1 MDKQE
6 LTSLVAEILSQM
18 NGTQPQV
25 KSSDYTTV
33 VYNEDRPREPAQPG
47 GFVEDVS
54 SLDLRKLYLV
64 EIPLTKRLSAD

>member
-18 NGTQPQV
+18 NGDQPQV

-33 VYNEDRPREPAQPG
+33 VYNEDRPQNPAQPG
-47 GFVEDVS
+47 EFASYYQNHAPPKVEMT
-54 SLDLRKLYLV
+54 Y
-64 EIPLTKRLSAD
+64 IP